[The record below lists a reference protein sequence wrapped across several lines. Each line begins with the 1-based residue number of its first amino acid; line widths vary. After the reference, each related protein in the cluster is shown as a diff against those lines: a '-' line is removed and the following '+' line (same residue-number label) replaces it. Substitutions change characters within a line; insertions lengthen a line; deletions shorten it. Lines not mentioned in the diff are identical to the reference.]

1 MFYIIIIIIYQF
13 AEIKIHLLNLINW
26 KINQLNLITF

>member
-13 AEIKIHLLNLINW
+13 AEIKIHLLNLIIG
-26 KINQLNLITF
+26 KLIN